1 MQIPGDSFLRL
12 SLKAALLKWT
22 AASLTADP
30 VAPPDGVL
38 SNEGADI

>member
-22 AASLTADP
+22 ASSLTTDP
-30 VAPPDGVL
+30 VVSPDTGL
-38 SNEGADI
+38 SSQGADI